1 MLNAN
6 AKWDI
11 TSHGSDGYHQKIH
24 KQQAGEGVERR
35 NPSALLLVG
44 MQIDTATMV
53 NNIEVP

>member
-11 TSHGSDGYHQKIH
+11 TSHRSDGYHQKIH
-24 KQQAGEGVERR
+24 KQAGEGVGRR
-35 NPSALLLVG
+35 KPPALLLVG